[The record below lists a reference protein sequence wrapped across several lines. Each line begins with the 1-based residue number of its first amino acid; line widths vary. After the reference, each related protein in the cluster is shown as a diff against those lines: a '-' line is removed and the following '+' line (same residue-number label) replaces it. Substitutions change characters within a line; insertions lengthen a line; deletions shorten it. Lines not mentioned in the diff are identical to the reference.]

1 MELDAE
7 GAFVERDAV
16 LLQQADGLAGDG
28 GGRVDDLDP
37 GAGDGLDDRP
47 QERIVRATED
57 DAVRA
62 CVQQGL
68 QRGFHGRIGL
78 RAVQGAVFH
87 ELHEAFA
94 HVFDDMDIVLEAAFR
109 LQVLGAFERPGRGED
124 ADHAGFRAQ
133 GGGLHGRFHPHEGY
147 VRIFF
152 AEGGDGGR
160 RGGVAGD
167 DDDVGPLA
175 QQEVR
180 DGAGA
185 VPDEVGRLVPVRA
198 VGVVRIIDIALVREQ
213 FHDLPV
219 HRQAARARIEY
230 ADGCHTLTNIRE
242 ILKKLA
248 GVKAWVTDF
257 QKAASLVDDL
267 DVLYDF
273 AKDSVSGS
281 EDEAVETDE
290 TRELDATFAKAVE
303 AVEALELKNMLGN
316 EGDNLGAVLTINSG
330 AGGTEANDW
339 SSMLM
344 RMYLRWGER
353 NGYKMTVTS
362 LLEGEEA
369 GIKSATIEV
378 EGDYAYG
385 YLKAENGVH
394 RLVRISPFNAQG
406 KRQTTFSSVFVYPLV
421 DDSIHI
427 EINPGDLEW
436 DTFRSGGHGGQN
448 VNKVETGVRVR
459 HIPSG
464 IMVENTETRSQQD
477 NRQRALLI
485 LKSRL
490 YDIELKKRQEK
501 QAELEGQKKRI
512 EWGSQIR
519 NYVLH
524 PYKLVKDLRTGYST
538 ADTQGVLDGDLNE
551 FMKTFLMG
559 NGAAVTD
566 VDDDL
571 D

>member
-1 MELDAE
+1 MTTGEQIKELRSRLEVLDKCLDIKGKRLEVEKRQAE
-7 GAFVERDAV
+7 T
-16 LLQQADGLAGDG
+16 LAPDFWGD
-28 GGRVDDLDP
+28 P
-37 GAGDGLDDRP
+37 KSA
-47 QERIVRATED
+47 
-57 DAVRA
+57 
-62 CVQQGL
+62 
-68 QRGFHGRIGL
+68 
-78 RAVQGAVFH
+78 
-87 ELHEAFA
+87 EAF
-94 HVFDDMDIVLEAAFR
+94 
-109 LQVLGAFERPGRGED
+109 
-124 ADHAGFRAQ
+124 
-133 GGGLHGRFHPHEGY
+133 
-147 VRIFF
+147 
-152 AEGGDGGR
+152 
-160 RGGVAGD
+160 
-167 DDDVGPLA
+167 
-175 QQEVR
+175 
-180 DGAGA
+180 
-185 VPDEVGRLVPVRA
+185 
-198 VGVVRIIDIALVREQ
+198 
-213 FHDLPV
+213 
-219 HRQAARARIEY
+219 
-230 ADGCHTLTNIRE
+230 
-242 ILKKLA
+242 LKKLSA
-248 GVKAWVTDF
+248 LKSWVTDYDR
-257 QKAASLVDDL
+257 AAELTDDL
-267 DVLYDF
+267 DVLYEF
-273 AKDSVSGS
+273 ARESVSGS
-281 EDEAVETDE
+281 DEEAVETAE
-290 TRELDATFAKAVE
+290 TRELDAAFKSAEE
-303 AVEALELKNMLGN
+303 AVEALELKNMLGG

-353 NGYKMTVTS
+353 NGFKMTVTA

-369 GIKSATIEV
+369 GIKSCTIEV

-421 DDSIHI
+421 DDSINI

-477 NRQRALLI
+477 NRQNALRI

-538 ADTQGVLDGDLNE
+538 ADTQAVLDGDINE

-559 NGAAVTD
+559 KGSAVTD
-566 VDDDL
+566 DEDL
-571 D
+571 